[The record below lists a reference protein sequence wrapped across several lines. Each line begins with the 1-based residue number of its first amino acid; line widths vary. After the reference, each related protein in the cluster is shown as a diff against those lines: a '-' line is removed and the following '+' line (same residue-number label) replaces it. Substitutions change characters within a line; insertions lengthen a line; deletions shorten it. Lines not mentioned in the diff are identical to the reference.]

1 MEIPATNVR
10 PEKLVT
16 DKGSSLFWV
25 TVSEEK
31 SLRML
36 TPSEVFAQFNLIN
49 WFRHFERFSPIY
61 CQLISKPGLNLTF
74 LSRRNNV
81 QLDVNLRVK
90 SFKPSMARH
99 EAELGR
105 LYISERFRLW
115 MVFMGLYY
123 KTFYSNNCCRI
134 IISYNVCHLYSLPP

>member
-1 MEIPATNVR
+1 MEIPATNVS

-16 DKGSSLFWV
+16 DKGSSLFSV
-25 TVSEEK
+25 TFSEEK

-90 SFKPSMARH
+90 SFKHLMARH
-99 EAELGR
+99 EAELGQ
-105 LYISERFRLW
+105 LCIFERSPFGWGSWDRSP
-115 MVFMGLYY
+115 YY
-123 KTFYSNNCCRI
+123 KTFYSSNCCRI
-134 IISYNVCHLYSLPP
+134 IISYRHSLPP